1 RYRTVTTIAT
11 VYIYTL
17 SLHDALPIFGIFGI
31 TEDLIKMT
39 LYRQPL
45 LKFKIMKKCLLIL
58 TTVLCFNSTYS
69 QILYSENFDNLSI
82 GNLGTDVTAKTP
94 GQGGWYTVS
103 QYTQANSFFTIV
115 NETGRGKVL
124 DIRDRK

>member
-1 RYRTVTTIAT
+1 
-11 VYIYTL
+11 
-17 SLHDALPIFGIFGI
+17 GIFGI

-82 GNLGTDVTAKTP
+82 GNRSEEHTSELQSRENLVCRLLIEKKHRHSPRALARRASSCSMTP
-94 GQGGWYTVS
+94 GRARWARTRCIAQP
-103 QYTQANSFFTIV
+103 
-115 NETGRGKVL
+115 
-124 DIRDRK
+124 